1 MNKLFVLLL
10 CLTAILSRKTY
21 REDSNDLIDIITC
34 ILKYKSLIDDFDAVI
49 DIINSKDYLKLLT
62 LIPQIV
68 SDGKKAL
75 ELTIDVIPGI
85 LKLRVDSKF
94 EENFDTIKDEFSV
107 IAEYAPVTE
116 TDFSIKCKIIENNN
130 TVFNLEAYAGSR
142 EQAKQIVNNW
152 KKHAIHIYPEILHA
166 LVDEREEEI

>member
-68 SDGKKAL
+68 SEGKKAL
-75 ELTIDVIPGI
+75 EECSTKPSLRGLEEKVIK
-85 LKLRVDSKF
+85 LKKADPKELIKRRFNNAYTNCIQKCTGGVNPRRNYGLKF
-94 EENFDTIKDEFSV
+94 ICQEKCLKYK
-107 IAEYAPVTE
+107 EYQ
-116 TDFSIKCKIIENNN
+116 NM
-130 TVFNLEAYAGSR
+130 
-142 EQAKQIVNNW
+142 
-152 KKHAIHIYPEILHA
+152 
-166 LVDEREEEI
+166 

>member
-1 MNKLFVLLL
+1 MKKLFVLLL

-75 ELTIDVIPGI
+75 EECSTKPSLRGLEEKVIKQTQRNLLKEDSIMHIQTAFRNVQVVLT
-85 LKLRVDSKF
+85 
-94 EENFDTIKDEFSV
+94 
-107 IAEYAPVTE
+107 
-116 TDFSIKCKIIENNN
+116 
-130 TVFNLEAYAGSR
+130 
-142 EQAKQIVNNW
+142 Q
-152 KKHAIHIYPEILHA
+152 
-166 LVDEREEEI
+166 EEIMV

>member
-75 ELTIDVIPGI
+75 EECSTKPS
-85 LKLRVDSKF
+85 LRR
-94 EENFDTIKDEFSV
+94 
-107 IAEYAPVTE
+107 
-116 TDFSIKCKIIENNN
+116 
-130 TVFNLEAYAGSR
+130 L
-142 EQAKQIVNNW
+142 
-152 KKHAIHIYPEILHA
+152 
-166 LVDEREEEI
+166 

>member
-75 ELTIDVIPGI
+75 EECSTKPSLRGLEEKVIKQTQRNLLKEDSIMHIQTAFRNVQVVLT
-85 LKLRVDSKF
+85 
-94 EENFDTIKDEFSV
+94 
-107 IAEYAPVTE
+107 
-116 TDFSIKCKIIENNN
+116 
-130 TVFNLEAYAGSR
+130 
-142 EQAKQIVNNW
+142 Q
-152 KKHAIHIYPEILHA
+152 
-166 LVDEREEEI
+166 EEIMV